1 MKHFLRRR
9 PIWCF
14 LCLLTFGS
22 FVVLQRTVEN
32 DGILGRPTDKHDWL
46 RNSNYLSSFVHPGI
60 ESELLLPANV
70 NGLRQREEIA
80 CFVMSAPGNRLARS
94 AIRRTW
100 GKEIKPLFLMGRS
113 DDDSTMSFITSEA
126 DVFDDIIVEDF
137 VDSYMNLTLKTAF
150 ALKHSARH
158 FPTSKYFLKIDDD
171 VLLNVDSL
179 HKYLRNENAPRD
191 AIIGRKGLS
200 TSPHRNRRSKWYLP
214 RWLWQPDSFPPYIDG
229 PAYLIPGKQ

>member
-1 MKHFLRRR
+1 MKYFLRRR
-9 PIWCF
+9 LIWCF
-14 LCLLTFGS
+14 LCLLTLGAI
-22 FVVLQRTVEN
+22 VVLRRNVES
-32 DGILGRPTDKHDWL
+32 GEVLGRPTDKHDWL
-46 RNSNYLSSFVHPGI
+46 RNSNYLSMFVHPGI
-60 ESELLLPANV
+60 ESELLLPVNV

-100 GKEIKPLFLMGRS
+100 GKQIKPLFLMGRS
-113 DDDSTMSFITSEA
+113 DKETMDFITSEA
-126 DVFDDIIVEDF
+126 DLFDDIIVEDF

-150 ALKHSARH
+150 ALKHSARL

-179 HKYLRNENAPRD
+179 HKYLRNENSPKN

-200 TSPHRNRRSKWYLP
+200 TSPHRDRGNKWYLP

-229 PAYLIPGKQ
+229 PAYLIPGRL